1 MRLAS
6 SILSLRSRSWF
17 LSFSVSSRCCSQVVC
32 ELLAV
37 AGVLGLA
44 DERLLGEIVAPFL
57 DGQHGAA
64 LPVLRLLELG
74 VGLVAQALLVGDR
87 GGHLLLGLHE
97 LAAHVDEDLRQH
109 LLRILG
115 LGDQVVDVGLEER
128 GETVEDAHG
137 NQRASR
143 YEPSSRRCDASASVM
158 LS

>member
-1 MRLAS
+1 M
-6 SILSLRSRSWF
+6 
-17 LSFSVSSRCCSQVVC
+17 
-32 ELLAV
+32 
-37 AGVLGLA
+37 AGVLGLT

-57 DGQHGAA
+57 DGQHRAT
-64 LPVLRLLELG
+64 LPILRLLELG
-74 VGLVAQALLVGDR
+74 VGLIAQSLLVGD
-87 GGHLLLGLHE
+87 GGRHLLLGLHE

-115 LGDQVVDVGLEER
+115 LRDQVVDVGLEES
-128 GETVEDAHG
+128 GETVEDTHR